1 MMHFVFFPS
10 TMLRRTRAAALALC
24 AAAATWAPAAA
35 QQHAH
40 HGPEGSVGA
49 VDFQV
54 SCAPAV
60 RADFDRGVA
69 LLHHMTYPEARA
81 VFEGVAER
89 DPACAM
95 AHWGIAMTLF
105 QPLWP
110 ARPDAEV
117 RRRAWEAV
125 ERAGALGPGTERE
138 RALLAGAEAF
148 WREPEA
154 DGWWPRI
161 RRWAAAMEEA
171 HAAHPDDAEVT
182 AFYALSQLAAG
193 QVADDQLA
201 HNARAA
207 RVLAA
212 LHERMPEHP
221 GAVHYTIHADDVT
234 GREGESLEIVRSY
247 DGIAPNVPH
256 ALHMPTHIFVRLGE
270 WPEVIE
276 WNRKSADAALEHPAG
291 DRLSLHYVHALDY
304 MVYAH
309 LQRGEDARARA
320 VLEEARTAGRHQDDF
335 ATAFHLAAMP
345 ARIAVERR
353 DWTEAAEIEP
363 RTPDYLPWDRAWWAE
378 ALSWFARGLGAAHTG
393 DLPRAREAEARMR
406 ALRDGA
412 REAEEEAFATYIEV
426 DRVILDGAIAH
437 AEGDAE
443 AAVARM
449 REAAALEVTVQKHPI
464 TPGAVLPPREALGD
478 LLLEL
483 GRAGEALEAYEAS
496 LEIWPGRYHSLR
508 GAARAAAAAGDRAA
522 AADHYGR
529 LLESVGDA
537 ETTREGVREARAFAA
552 GR

>member
-1 MMHFVFFPS
+1 MRFVLFPP
-10 TMLRRTRAAALALC
+10 TLLPGTCAAALALC
-24 AAAATWAPAAA
+24 AAAAWTPAAA

-40 HGPEGSVGA
+40 RGPDGSVGD
-49 VDFQV
+49 VDFRV

-69 LLHHMTYPEARA
+69 LLHHMTYPQARA
-81 VFEGVAER
+81 VFEAVAER

-95 AHWGIAMTLF
+95 AQWGIAMTLF

-110 ARPDAEV
+110 ARPGVEV

-125 ERAGALGPGTERE
+125 ERARALGPATERE

-148 WREPEA
+148 WRDPEA

-201 HNARAA
+201 YNARAA

-212 LHERMPEHP
+212 LHERRPEHP

-247 DGIAPNVPH
+247 DAIAPTVPH

-291 DRLSLHYVHALDY
+291 DRVSLHHAHALDY

-320 VLEEARTAGRHQDDF
+320 VLEEARASGRYQEDF
-335 ATAFHLAAMP
+335 ISAFHLAAMP

-353 DWTEAAEIEP
+353 DWAEAAEIEP
-363 RTPDYLPWDRAWWAE
+363 RIPGYLPWDRAWWAE
-378 ALSWFARGLGAAHTG
+378 SLSWFARGLGAAHTG
-393 DLPRAREAEARMR
+393 DLARAREAEARMR

-412 REAEEEAFATYIEV
+412 REAEEDAFATYIEV
-426 DRVILDGAIAH
+426 DRLILDGAIAH
-437 AEGDAE
+437 ARGDAE

-449 REAAALEVTVQKHPI
+449 REAAELETTVQKHPV
-464 TPGAVLPPREALGD
+464 TPGAVLPSREALGD

-496 LEIWPGRYHSLR
+496 LEIWPGRYHSIL
-508 GAARAAAAAGDRAA
+508 GAARAADAAGDRAA
-522 AADHYGR
+522 AADHYRR